1 MALLIASGL
10 GAGGHAAPLPPFL
23 LLPRARDCA
32 LYAGGRALEAVRD
45 ARAWL
50 GVGVGVGVG
59 VGLGVGSV
67 VRVGVRVRGRGRV
80 RVRAR
85 VALVGCILPEPV
97 VLSDVVVCV
106 LVDHALDDLA
116 RVLRGGGGGR
126 GWGGGRGLGGGLA
139 GG

>member
-10 GAGGHAAPLPPFL
+10 GAGGHRSPLPPFL

-59 VGLGVGSV
+59 VGLGVE
-67 VRVGVRVRGRGRV
+67 VGLGLGVGMGFGVIVRG
-80 RVRAR
+80 
-85 VALVGCILPEPV
+85 
-97 VLSDVVVCV
+97 
-106 LVDHALDDLA
+106 
-116 RVLRGGGGGR
+116 
-126 GWGGGRGLGGGLA
+126 
-139 GG
+139 